1 MHIILLTIYYYMQG
15 SPGQPAPAS
24 QARAAR
30 PGPPVSSVTL
40 R

>member
-1 MHIILLTIYYYMQG
+1 MHIILITICFDMQG

-40 R
+40 I